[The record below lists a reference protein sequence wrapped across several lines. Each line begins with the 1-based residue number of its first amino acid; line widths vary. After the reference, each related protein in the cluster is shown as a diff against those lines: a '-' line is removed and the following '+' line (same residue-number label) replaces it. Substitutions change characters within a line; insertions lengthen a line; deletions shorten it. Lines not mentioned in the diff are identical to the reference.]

1 MIFYIKNAFL
11 KKDCYNLCMKRIFFS
26 ILFFLTLSSTFAQR
40 LITDADAKVF
50 RFKFHKN
57 DQSRILSTVNEDVY
71 LNGRFNHSAIILNR
85 ISSVITDVDEE
96 GRGRA
101 DAVFMTTETS
111 GRTWNNTSST
121 WGEEYESVFTRDVRG
136 KYEMEDS
143 YFMPT
148 VRDVPVFPQE
158 AVKPGDK
165 WKAQGYEAHDLRR
178 AFGIEKPFMFPF
190 EANYTYRGDM
200 HTEDGRIVSLI
211 EINYEMFFTTP
222 NMQTDREAIMQAPK
236 ITTGY
241 SNQKVWWDNERGQ
254 IDHYAE
260 DFKIQIE
267 TFGGDVVLF
276 TGKAHAEVTDFRR
289 ANTEENLKKIT
300 NTVKEMGL
308 ENVDVKESE
317 RGLTI
322 SIENIQFQP
331 DSAYLMDSEKIKLTK
346 IAGILKDFEND
357 LLITGHCAKR
367 GSVKMQQLLSEE
379 RAQAVADYLSRMNI
393 RNPNCIFTQGK
404 GASEPIDSNLTEEG
418 RARNRRVEITIMDK

>member
-1 MIFYIKNAFL
+1 MKKILLSFFFAFSFG
-11 KKDCYNLCMKRIFFS
+11 NL
-26 ILFFLTLSSTFAQR
+26 FAQH
-40 LITDADAKVF
+40 LLTYSEPKLF
-50 RFKFHKN
+50 RFKFNLN
-57 DQSRILSTVNEDVY
+57 DQTRILSTVNEDVY
-71 LNGRFNHSAIILNR
+71 LNGRFNHNAVILNR

-96 GRGRA
+96 GRGTA

-111 GRTWNNTSST
+111 ARTWNNTSST
-121 WGEEYESVFTRDVRG
+121 WGEEYESVFTRDVTG
-136 KYEMEDS
+136 KYEMDDC

-148 VRDVPVFPQE
+148 VRDVPVFPE
-158 AVKPGDK
+158 HAIKPGDT
-165 WKAQGYEAHDLRR
+165 WKHQGYEAHDMRR
-178 AFGIEKPFMFPF
+178 TFGIEKPFIFPF
-190 EANYTYRGDM
+190 EAKYTYRGDIE
-200 HTEDGRIVSLI
+200 TEDGRLLSLI
-211 EINYEMFFTTP
+211 EINYDMFFTTP
-222 NMQTDREAIMQAPK
+222 NLKVQSQAVLEAPK

-241 SNQKVWWDNERGQ
+241 SHQKIWWDQEKGQ
-254 IDHYAE
+254 IDHYSE

-267 TFGGDVVLF
+267 TFAGDVIIF
-276 TGKAHAEVTDFRR
+276 TGKAHAEVTEFRR

-300 NTVKEMGL
+300 DTVKELGL
-308 ENVDVKESE
+308 ENVDVKKSD

-331 DSAYLMDSEKIKLTK
+331 DSAYLMDSEKIKLSK
-346 IAGILKDFEND
+346 IADILKGFEND

-379 RAQAVADYLSRMNI
+379 RASAVADYLSKLNV